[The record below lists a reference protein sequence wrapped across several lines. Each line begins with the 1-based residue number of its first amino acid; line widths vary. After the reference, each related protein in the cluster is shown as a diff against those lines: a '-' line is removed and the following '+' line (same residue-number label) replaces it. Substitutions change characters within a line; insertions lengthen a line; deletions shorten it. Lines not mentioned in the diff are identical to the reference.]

1 MPASRPR
8 GLDRGRRRWYHG
20 AVKHQTPSERFDE
33 DYFRRHYEDRRTRV
47 TTPEKTSELVRAVV
61 GLARYWDVPLD
72 TALDLGAGVGHWKRA
87 LARHA
92 PKLAYRGVDVSPY
105 ACAKYGHEQADI
117 SRFVV
122 PQRFDLVICQGVLQ
136 YLDDDAAARALKHIC
151 AMTHGL
157 LYLEALTKRDVEE
170 VVDLG
175 RTDTAVHVRPGTFY
189 RRALAR
195 HFVTVGAG
203 LFAATHS
210 GPLLFELEQA

>member
-1 MPASRPR
+1 MKPR
-8 GLDRGRRRWYHG
+8 
-20 AVKHQTPSERFDE
+20 TPSERFDE
-33 DYFRRHYEDRRTRV
+33 GYFHRHYEDQRTRV
-47 TTPEKTSELVRAVV
+47 TSAEKTSELVRAVV
-61 GLARYWDVPLD
+61 GLARYWEVPLD

-92 PKLAYRGVDVSPY
+92 PKLVYRGVDVSPY

-122 PQRFDLVICQGVLQ
+122 KSRFDLVICQGVLQ
-136 YLDDDAAARALKHIC
+136 YLDDAAAARALKHIC
-151 AMTHGL
+151 AMAGGL

-175 RTDTAVHVRPGTFY
+175 RTDTAVHVRPGSFY

-195 HFVTVGAG
+195 DFVTVGAG
-203 LFAATHS
+203 LFAAKRG